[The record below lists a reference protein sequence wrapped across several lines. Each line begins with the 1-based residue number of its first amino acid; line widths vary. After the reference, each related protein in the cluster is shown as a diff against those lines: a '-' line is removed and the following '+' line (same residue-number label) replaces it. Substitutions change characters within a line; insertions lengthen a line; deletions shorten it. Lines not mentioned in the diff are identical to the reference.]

1 MTDQLL
7 AKPVLKNKFWIV
19 EDQGANKI
27 ATIQAVD
34 DGTYVFVE
42 PKKERKR
49 YPSIKLLTKAH
60 NISFDRTKKSR
71 TAIPS
76 VEHEIYGLPVSQKA
90 HNVYWDV
97 QHKFPVFTKNKKSK
111 SYYCAGY
118 YIVKFNNGWVKSY
131 CPKLI
136 TLNRYEF
143 QGPFK
148 SKLEMQEQLRLAN
161 QQETSNE

>member
-7 AKPVLKNKFWIV
+7 AKSIIKNKFWIV

-60 NISFDRTKKSR
+60 NIAFDKTKKIKDN
-71 TAIPS
+71 T
-76 VEHEIYGLPVSQKA
+76 VEEHEIYGLPVTQKA
-90 HNVYWDV
+90 YNIYWDV
-97 QHKFPVFTKNKKSK
+97 VHKFPVFTKNNKSK

-118 YIVKFNNGWVKSY
+118 YIIKFNNGWVKSF

-136 TLNRYEF
+136 TLNRYEYH
-143 QGPFK
+143 GPYK
-148 SKLEMQEQLRLAN
+148 TKLEMQAQLRLAN
-161 QQETSNE
+161 QQETIDGN

>member
-7 AKPVLKNKFWIV
+7 AKSIIKNKFWIV

-60 NISFDRTKKSR
+60 NIAFDKTKKLK
-71 TAIPS
+71 I
-76 VEHEIYGLPVSQKA
+76 IL
-90 HNVYWDV
+90 
-97 QHKFPVFTKNKKSK
+97 
-111 SYYCAGY
+111 
-118 YIVKFNNGWVKSY
+118 
-131 CPKLI
+131 
-136 TLNRYEF
+136 
-143 QGPFK
+143 
-148 SKLEMQEQLRLAN
+148 
-161 QQETSNE
+161 